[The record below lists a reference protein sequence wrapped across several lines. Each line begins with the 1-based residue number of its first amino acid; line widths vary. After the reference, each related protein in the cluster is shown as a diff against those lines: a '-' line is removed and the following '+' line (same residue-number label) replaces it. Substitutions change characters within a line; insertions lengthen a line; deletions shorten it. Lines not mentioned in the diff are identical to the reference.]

1 MEATIAF
8 SDWSTVDADN
18 NTTSGINI
26 AEGCPAANVNNW
38 GRRIMSQLRSAF
50 NPALDA
56 FFASSSLAAARSA
69 LGVTGGSTSLNNL
82 ANLTNTANKIPYM
95 TGADGWALT
104 DMFPVGGIIP
114 VASASA
120 PAGFLECD
128 GAAVSRTTYANL
140 FGIVGTTYGAG
151 DGSTT
156 FNVPDLRGEFIRGWD
171 HGKGTDSGRALGSAQ
186 SEAVGSHDHTLN
198 LFATTQI
205 AHDGSA
211 EGDRTVQAAGTPT
224 AGFIGSSGGAE
235 TRPRNIALL
244 YAVKY

>member
-1 MEATIAF
+1 MA
-8 SDWSTVDADN
+8 
-18 NTTSGINI
+18 
-26 AEGCPAANVNNW
+26 
-38 GRRIMSQLRSAF
+38 QLRSAF

-95 TGADGWALT
+95 TGSDAWALT

-140 FGIVGTTYGAG
+140 FAIVSTTYGAG

-156 FNVPDLRGEFIRGWD
+156 FNVPDLRAEFIRGWD
-171 HGKGTDSGRALGSAQ
+171 HGKGTDSGRALGSSQAE
-186 SEAVGSHDHTLN
+186 SVGPHSHDLN
-198 LFATTQI
+198 LFATTTI

-211 EGDRTVQAAGTPT
+211 EGDRTVQ
-224 AGFIGSSGGAE
+224 SGGSGASGYIANNSGTE
-235 TRPRNIALL
+235 NRPRNLAFLMAI
-244 YAVKY
+244 KY